1 MADATSPDPK
11 APQRFDPWSGNKAG
25 GLRFFAVSGLVH
37 IGLLLIFA
45 TVSITVIRKVEEIRV
60 KVVEE
65 RVGVEN
71 LEGKPS
77 LEDLT
82 GLLSLQ
88 EAPTRQARP
97 AGPTAPF
104 VRNVV
109 VPNVPRIGAVGP
121 KIGAGPIDL
130 NAAPVTFGAGG
141 IGGLGGSFG
150 DYVGG
155 LRKVGL
161 DLVLVIDTTE
171 SMQFVIDEV
180 KKRATSLVQAIQRM
194 VPTSRVG
201 IVAYRDQGDE
211 YVTKWTDLSF
221 RTEKLEQFLSTM
233 SASGGGD
240 WEEAVREGLDAAMND
255 LSWRK
260 TSKKIIILI
269 GGSPPHPEDIDP
281 VHDLV
286 RDFREKGGTF
296 SAIDVTHQLHEA
308 FEKAMWKS
316 LHGND
321 PYKPSD
327 LPDFYK
333 DVGKTYGALAKDGG
347 GELVALAD
355 DKKLIRDVL
364 VLTFGSRW
372 KVEMSKYLQELS

>member
-1 MADATSPDPK
+1 MAQASSPDPRD
-11 APQRFDPWSGNKAG
+11 PPRFDPWSGKKGG
-25 GLRFFAVSGLVH
+25 GLQWFAVSGLVH
-37 IGLLLIFA
+37 VLLLVIFA

-71 LEGKPS
+71 LEGQPS

-97 AGPTAPF
+97 SGPTAPF
-104 VRNVV
+104 VRNVA
-109 VPNVPRIGAVGP
+109 VPNIPKIGAVGP
-121 KIGAGPIDL
+121 KLGAGPVDL
-130 NAAPVTFGAGG
+130 NAAPLTFGSGG
-141 IGGLGGSFG
+141 VGGLGGSFG

-180 KKRATSLVQAIQRM
+180 KKRATSLVKAIQRM

-221 RTEKLEQFLSTM
+221 RTEKLETFLSTM

-269 GGSPPHPEDIDP
+269 GGSPPHPEDVDQ

-296 SAIDVTHQLHEA
+296 SAIDVTHQLHES

-321 PYKPSD
+321 PYKPSE
-327 LPDFYK
+327 LPSFYK
-333 DVGKTYGALAKDGG
+333 DVGRSYAALAKDGG

-372 KVEMSKYLQELS
+372 KVEMAKYLQELS

>member
-1 MADATSPDPK
+1 MSASPQQQDPL
-11 APQRFDPWSGNKAG
+11 RFDPWSGKRMG
-25 GLRFFAVSGLVH
+25 GLRWFAVSSVVH
-37 IGLLLIFA
+37 VGLLILFA
-45 TVSITVIRKVEEIRV
+45 TISITVIRKVEEIRV
-60 KVVEE
+60 KIVEE

-71 LEGKPS
+71 LDGKPA

-97 AGPTAPF
+97 ASAPF

-109 VPNVPRIGAVGP
+109 APNLPRIAAVGP
-121 KIGAGPIDL
+121 KLGAGPIDV
-130 NAAPVTFGAGG
+130 NATAVTFGAGG

-161 DLVLVIDTTE
+161 DLVVVIDTTE

-180 KKRATSLVQAIQRM
+180 KKRATALVRAIQRM

-260 TSKKIIILI
+260 QSKKIIVLI
-269 GGSPPHPEDIDP
+269 GGSPPHPEEVDA

-286 RDFREKGGTF
+286 QGFRAKGGTF
-296 SAIDVTHQLHEA
+296 SAIDVTHQLHSS

-316 LHGND
+316 LHGNA
-321 PYKPSD
+321 PYKPSE
-327 LPDFYK
+327 LPGFYK
-333 DVGKTYGALAKDGG
+333 DVERVYTALAKDGG
-347 GELVALAD
+347 GELVQLTD

-372 KVEMSKYLQELS
+372 KVEMAKYLQELS